1 MLDWLKGILGDAYT
15 DEVDQKVSAEIGKH
29 FVAKTDFN
37 TLNETKKGLE
47 EQIADRDQQLEE
59 LKKVDA
65 SALQA
70 EIDRL
75 QGENKTASEKFEK
88 QVADMKFDYALERAL
103 AGAKARNVKAVKALI
118 DAEKLKLDGDQI
130 TGLSEQLEQIKK
142 DSGYLFDD
150 APSIPKLVDGT
161 PGTSAKITKD
171 DLSKMTYTEL
181 DAYMKA
187 HPGVEI

>member
-15 DEVDQKVSAEIGKH
+15 DEVDQKVSSEIGKH

-37 TLNETKKGLE
+37 ALNDTKKGLE
-47 EQIADRDQQLEE
+47 EQIAERDRQLEE

-103 AGAKARNVKAVKALI
+103 SGAKARNVKAVKALI

-130 TGLSEQLEQIKK
+130 TGLDDQLEKIKK

-161 PGTSAKITKD
+161 PGTSAKITED

-187 HPGVEI
+187 HPDAEI